1 MGVHGTSQ
9 ASGYGLTQR
18 MIAGLSLGAA
28 LAAVPLY
35 YETRRK
41 HHQAHTHAVTN
52 PSRYTVGPL
61 IDEPPPSNRT
71 TTVFLVS
78 IN

>member
-1 MGVHGTSQ
+1 
-9 ASGYGLTQR
+9 
-18 MIAGLSLGAA
+18 
-28 LAAVPLY
+28 
-35 YETRRK
+35 
-41 HHQAHTHAVTN
+41 VTN